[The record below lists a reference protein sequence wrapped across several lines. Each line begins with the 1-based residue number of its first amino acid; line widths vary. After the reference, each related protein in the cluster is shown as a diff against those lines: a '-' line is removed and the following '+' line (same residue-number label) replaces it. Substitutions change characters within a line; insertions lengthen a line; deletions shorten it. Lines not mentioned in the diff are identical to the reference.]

1 MDGIRANIAIF
12 CVLMLLAPAGRLAAG
27 QTPSPPSQ
35 QTPSGQT
42 PNGQAPNQQTANG
55 QAPNTA
61 GQTSN
66 NSQAPFV
73 ERGIVGAIT
82 APYRAKV
89 PVPVNLN
96 NSPRLESLI
105 RAGNLYLSLQDTI
118 ALALENNMDI
128 ELQRYTPQIAD
139 TDLLRAQ
146 AGGFASS
153 VSTSVFA
160 GPVSVTGGA
169 PSSGLQGLL
178 IPAITQ
184 LGPIPPS
191 FDPALIGSLSWAH
204 QTTPQTS
211 SFITGTNSLIQ
222 RQDLSSIAA
231 QQYFPTGTL
240 VNLGLSNNNVNTNS
254 ARSDFSPVTNA
265 SLSLTVTQHLL
276 QGFGSA
282 VNTRQIRIARN
293 NREVSDLTFKA
304 QVITTVSAVMDLYWD
319 LVSYNENVR
328 VQRDA
333 LAANDRLLR
342 DNTKQVEVG
351 TLASIEIVRAQAEI
365 AASQQALTV
374 AQTQLLQ
381 QEMILKTALSRT
393 GLLNPAVASA
403 HVILTDHIQVPDV
416 EAIAPIQDMVAQAF
430 ASRPELSQF
439 RILIQNQE
447 MGIRGARNEL
457 LPTLDLVGS
466 LSNNALAGQVNQIP
480 QAGGGIPRAPTSFFV
495 GGYGTVLSQ
504 LFARNFPNYSIGFN
518 LNIPLRNRAAQAD
531 VITSELAL
539 RQQQIGVQRLE
550 NQVRLEVQNAV
561 IGVQQSRAQYD
572 SAIKQRVLQQQT
584 VEAEQKKLEMGVSTT
599 YNVILTQ
606 RDLTTAESNVV
617 AATSAYS
624 KAKVEM
630 DRAIGQTLFNNNV
643 SMDEAF
649 KGKVSRAPGSIP
661 DMPR

>member
-1 MDGIRANIAIF
+1 MDPIRAKIAIL
-12 CVLMLLAPAGRLAAG
+12 CVLMLLVPAGGFAAD
-27 QTPSPPSQ
+27 QPPSPPGQ
-35 QTPSGQT
+35 QPSNGQPPSGQP
-42 PNGQAPNQQTANG
+42 PNTGGQA
-55 QAPNTA
+55 
-61 GQTSN
+61 N
-66 NSQAPFV
+66 NPQAPFA
-73 ERGIVGAIT
+73 ERGIVGSLT
-82 APYRAKV
+82 APYRGKIPA
-89 PVPVNLN
+89 PVNLN

-105 RAGNLYLSLQDTI
+105 RGGNLYLSLQDTI
-118 ALALENNMDI
+118 ALALENNLDI

-139 TDLLRAQ
+139 INLLRAQ
-146 AGGFASS
+146 SGGFASPA
-153 VSTSVFA
+153 STSVFA
-160 GPVSVTGGA
+160 GPASVTTAA
-169 PSSGLQGLL
+169 PSSGLQALL
-178 IPAITQ
+178 IAGSTQ

-191 FDPALIGSLSWAH
+191 FDPALIGGLSWAH

-222 RQDLSSIAA
+222 RQDLSSIGV
-231 QQYFPTGTL
+231 QQYFTTGTL
-240 VNLGLSNNNVNTNS
+240 VNLGLSNNNTITNS
-254 ARSDFSPVTNA
+254 ARSDFSPVTNS

-276 QGFGSA
+276 QGFGAA
-282 VNTRQIRIARN
+282 VNTRQIHIARN
-293 NREVSDLTFKA
+293 NREVSDLTFRA
-304 QVITTVSAVMDLYWD
+304 QVITTVAAVMDLYWD
-319 LVSYNENVR
+319 LVSYNENVG

-333 LAANDRLLR
+333 LAADDRLLR

-365 AASQQALTV
+365 AAAQQALTV

-393 GLLNPAVASA
+393 GVLNPAVASA
-403 HVILTDHIQVPDV
+403 HIILTDHVQVPDV

-430 ASRPELSQF
+430 SSRPELSQF
-439 RILIQNQE
+439 RILMQNQE
-447 MGIRGARNEL
+447 IGIKGARNEL

-466 LSNNALAGQVNQIP
+466 LANSGLAGQVNQIP
-480 QAGGGIPRAPTSFFV
+480 QAGGGIARAPTAFFV

-531 VITSELAL
+531 LISSELAL

-572 SAIKQRVLQQQT
+572 SALKQRVLQQQT

-624 KAKVEM
+624 KAKVEI
-630 DRAIGQTLFNNNV
+630 DRATGQTLYNNNV
-643 SMDEAF
+643 SVDEAF
-649 KGKVSRAPGSIP
+649 KGKVARPPSSIP
-661 DMPR
+661 DTPR

>member
-1 MDGIRANIAIF
+1 MDGIRANIAIL
-12 CVLMLLAPAGRLAAG
+12 CVLMLLAPAGSFAADQPPGPPG
-27 QTPSPPSQ
+27 QQP
-35 QTPSGQT
+35 
-42 PNGQAPNQQTANG
+42 PNGQP
-55 QAPNTA
+55 
-61 GQTSN
+61 
-66 NSQAPFV
+66 QAPFA
-73 ERGIVGAIT
+73 ERGIVGSLT
-82 APYRAKV
+82 APYRAKI
-89 PVPVNLN
+89 PAPVNLN

-118 ALALENNMDI
+118 ALALENNLDI

-139 TDLLRAQ
+139 TNLLRTQ
-146 AGGFASS
+146 AGGFASP

-160 GPVSVTGGA
+160 GPSSVTGAA
-169 PSSGLQGLL
+169 PSSGLEGLL
-178 IPAITQ
+178 IAGSTQ
-184 LGPIPPS
+184 LGPTPPS
-191 FDPALIGSLSWAH
+191 FDPALIGGLSWAH

-231 QQYFPTGTL
+231 QQYFTSGTL
-240 VNLGLSNNNVNTNS
+240 VNLGLSNNNTITNS

-276 QGFGSA
+276 QGFGVA
-282 VNTRQIRIARN
+282 VNTRQIHIARN
-293 NREVSDLTFKA
+293 NREVSDLTFRA
-304 QVITTVSAVMDLYWD
+304 QVITTVAAVMDLYWD

-333 LAANDRLLR
+333 LAADDRLLR

-365 AASQQALTV
+365 ASAQQALTV

-393 GLLNPAVASA
+393 GLLNPEVASA
-403 HVILTDHIQVPDV
+403 HVILMDHIQVPDV

-439 RILIQNQE
+439 RILMQNQE
-447 MGIRGARNEL
+447 IGIRGTRNEL

-466 LSNNALAGQVNQIP
+466 LSNNGLAGQVNQIP
-480 QAGGGIPRAPTSFFV
+480 QAAGGVPRAPTAFFV

-504 LFARNFPNYSIGFN
+504 LFARNFPNYAIGFN
-518 LNIPLRNRAAQAD
+518 LNIPLRNRTAQAD
-531 VITSELAL
+531 LIASELAL

-561 IGVQQSRAQYD
+561 IGVQQSRAQYE

-624 KAKVEM
+624 KAKVEI
-630 DRAIGQTLFNNNV
+630 DRATGQTLYNNNV
-643 SMDEAF
+643 SLDEAF
-649 KGKVSRAPGSIP
+649 KGKVSRPAGSIP
-661 DMPR
+661 DTPR

>member
-1 MDGIRANIAIF
+1 MDGIRANIAIL
-12 CVLMLLAPAGRLAAG
+12 CVLMLLAPAGSFAADQPPGPPG
-27 QTPSPPSQ
+27 QQP
-35 QTPSGQT
+35 
-42 PNGQAPNQQTANG
+42 PNGQP
-55 QAPNTA
+55 
-61 GQTSN
+61 
-66 NSQAPFV
+66 QAPFA
-73 ERGIVGAIT
+73 ERGIVGSLT
-82 APYRAKV
+82 APYRAKI
-89 PVPVNLN
+89 PAPVNLN

-118 ALALENNMDI
+118 ALALENNLDI

-139 TDLLRAQ
+139 TNLLRTQ
-146 AGGFASS
+146 AGGFASP

-160 GPVSVTGGA
+160 GPSSVTGAA
-169 PSSGLQGLL
+169 PSSGLEGLL
-178 IPAITQ
+178 IAGSTQ
-184 LGPIPPS
+184 LGPTPPS
-191 FDPALIGSLSWAH
+191 FDPALIRGLSWAH

-231 QQYFPTGTL
+231 QQYFTSGTL
-240 VNLGLSNNNVNTNS
+240 VNLGLSNNNTITNS

-276 QGFGSA
+276 QGFGVA
-282 VNTRQIRIARN
+282 VNTRQIHIARN
-293 NREVSDLTFKA
+293 NREVSDLTFRA
-304 QVITTVSAVMDLYWD
+304 QVITTVAAVMDLYWD

-333 LAANDRLLR
+333 LAADDRLLR

-365 AASQQALTV
+365 ASAQQALTV

-393 GLLNPAVASA
+393 GLLNPEVASA
-403 HVILTDHIQVPDV
+403 HVILMDHIQVPDV

-439 RILIQNQE
+439 RILMQNQE
-447 MGIRGARNEL
+447 IGIRGTRNEL

-466 LSNNALAGQVNQIP
+466 LSNNGLAGQVNQIP
-480 QAGGGIPRAPTSFFV
+480 QAAGGVPRAPTAFFV

-504 LFARNFPNYSIGFN
+504 LFARNFPNYAIGFN
-518 LNIPLRNRAAQAD
+518 LNIPLRNRTAQAD
-531 VITSELAL
+531 LIASELAL

-561 IGVQQSRAQYD
+561 IGVQQSRAQYE

-624 KAKVEM
+624 KAKVEI
-630 DRAIGQTLFNNNV
+630 DRATGQTLYNNNV
-643 SMDEAF
+643 SLDEAF
-649 KGKVSRAPGSIP
+649 KGKVSRPAGSIP
-661 DMPR
+661 DTPR

>member
-1 MDGIRANIAIF
+1 MGS
-12 CVLMLLAPAGRLAAG
+12 L
-27 QTPSPPSQ
+27 
-35 QTPSGQT
+35 
-42 PNGQAPNQQTANG
+42 
-55 QAPNTA
+55 
-61 GQTSN
+61 
-66 NSQAPFV
+66 
-73 ERGIVGAIT
+73 T
-82 APYRAKV
+82 APYRAKI
-89 PVPVNLN
+89 PAPINLN

-118 ALALENNMDI
+118 ALALENNLDI

-139 TDLLRAQ
+139 TNLLRAQ
-146 AGGFASS
+146 AGGFASP

-160 GPVSVTGGA
+160 GPASVTGAA
-169 PSSGLQGLL
+169 PSAGLQGLL
-178 IPAITQ
+178 IAGSTQ
-184 LGPIPPS
+184 IGPIPPS
-191 FDPALIGSLSWAH
+191 FDPALIGGISWAH
-204 QTTPQTS
+204 QTAPQTS
-211 SFITGTNSLIQ
+211 TFLTGTNSLIQ
-222 RQDLSSIAA
+222 RQDLSSIGVQENFA
-231 QQYFPTGTL
+231 TGTL
-240 VNLGLSNNNVNTNS
+240 VNLGLSNNNINTNS

-265 SLSLTVTQHLL
+265 ALSLTVTQHLL
-276 QGFGSA
+276 QGFGAA
-282 VNTRQIRIARN
+282 VNTRQIHIARN
-293 NREVSDLTFKA
+293 NREVSDLTFRA

-319 LVSYNENVR
+319 LVSFNENVR

-333 LAANDRLLR
+333 LTADDRLLR

-365 AASQQALTV
+365 AAAQQALTV

-393 GLLNPAVASA
+393 GVLNPEVASA
-403 HVILTDHIQVPDV
+403 HIILTDHVQVPDV
-416 EAIAPIQDMVAQAF
+416 EAIAPIQDMVSQAF

-447 MGIRGARNEL
+447 IGIRGARNEL

-480 QAGGGIPRAPTSFFV
+480 QVGGAPRTPTAFFN

-504 LFARNFPNYSIGFN
+504 LFARNFPNYSLGFN

-531 VITSELAL
+531 LINSELAL
-539 RQQQIGVQRLE
+539 RQQQIGSQKLE

-624 KAKVEM
+624 KAKVEI
-630 DRAIGQTLFNNNV
+630 DRATGQTLYNNNV
-643 SMDEAF
+643 SLDEAF
-649 KGKVSRAPGSIP
+649 KGKVSRPPGSIP
-661 DMPR
+661 DTPR

>member
-1 MDGIRANIAIF
+1 MDGIRANIAIL
-12 CVLMLLAPAGRLAAG
+12 CVLMLLAPAGSFAADQPPGPPG
-27 QTPSPPSQ
+27 QQP
-35 QTPSGQT
+35 
-42 PNGQAPNQQTANG
+42 PNGQP
-55 QAPNTA
+55 
-61 GQTSN
+61 
-66 NSQAPFV
+66 QAPFA
-73 ERGIVGAIT
+73 ERGIVGSLT
-82 APYRAKV
+82 APYRAKI
-89 PVPVNLN
+89 PAPVNLN

-118 ALALENNMDI
+118 ALALENNLDI

-139 TDLLRAQ
+139 TNLLRTQ
-146 AGGFASS
+146 AGGFASP

-160 GPVSVTGGA
+160 GPSSVTGAA
-169 PSSGLQGLL
+169 PSSGLEGLL
-178 IPAITQ
+178 IAGSTQ
-184 LGPIPPS
+184 LGPTPPS
-191 FDPALIGSLSWAH
+191 FDPALIGGLSWAH

-231 QQYFPTGTL
+231 QQYFTSGTL
-240 VNLGLSNNNVNTNS
+240 VNLGLSNNNTITNS

-276 QGFGSA
+276 QGFGVA
-282 VNTRQIRIARN
+282 VNTRQIHIARN
-293 NREVSDLTFKA
+293 NREVSDLTFRA
-304 QVITTVSAVMDLYWD
+304 QVITTVAAVMDLYWD

-333 LAANDRLLR
+333 LAADDRLLR

-365 AASQQALTV
+365 ASAQQALTV

-393 GLLNPAVASA
+393 GLLNPEVASA

-439 RILIQNQE
+439 RILMQNQE
-447 MGIRGARNEL
+447 IGIRGTRNEL

-466 LSNNALAGQVNQIP
+466 LSNNGLAGQVNQIP
-480 QAGGGIPRAPTSFFV
+480 QAAGGVPRAPTAFFV

-504 LFARNFPNYSIGFN
+504 LFARNFPNYAIGFN
-518 LNIPLRNRAAQAD
+518 LNIPLRNRTAQAD
-531 VITSELAL
+531 LIASELAL

-561 IGVQQSRAQYD
+561 IGVQQSRAQYE

-624 KAKVEM
+624 KAKVEI
-630 DRAIGQTLFNNNV
+630 DRATGQTLYNNNV
-643 SMDEAF
+643 SLDEAF
-649 KGKVSRAPGSIP
+649 KGKVSRPAGSIP
-661 DMPR
+661 DTPR

>member
-1 MDGIRANIAIF
+1 MDGIRANIAIL
-12 CVLMLLAPAGRLAAG
+12 CVLMLLAPASSFAADQPPGPPG
-27 QTPSPPSQ
+27 QQP
-35 QTPSGQT
+35 
-42 PNGQAPNQQTANG
+42 PNGQP
-55 QAPNTA
+55 
-61 GQTSN
+61 
-66 NSQAPFV
+66 QAPFA
-73 ERGIVGAIT
+73 ERGIVGSLT
-82 APYRAKV
+82 APYRAKI
-89 PVPVNLN
+89 PAPVNLN

-118 ALALENNMDI
+118 ALALENNLDI

-139 TDLLRAQ
+139 TNLLGTQ
-146 AGGFASS
+146 AGGFASP

-160 GPVSVTGGA
+160 GPSSVTGAA
-169 PSSGLQGLL
+169 PSSGLEGLL
-178 IPAITQ
+178 IAGSTQ
-184 LGPIPPS
+184 LGPTPPS
-191 FDPALIGSLSWAH
+191 FDPALIGGLSWAH

-231 QQYFPTGTL
+231 QQYFTSGTL
-240 VNLGLSNNNVNTNS
+240 VNLGLSNTNS

-276 QGFGSA
+276 QGFGVA
-282 VNTRQIRIARN
+282 VNTRQIHIARN
-293 NREVSDLTFKA
+293 NREVSDLTFRA
-304 QVITTVSAVMDLYWD
+304 QVITTVAAVMDLYWD

-333 LAANDRLLR
+333 LAADDRLLR

-365 AASQQALTV
+365 ASAQQALTV

-393 GLLNPAVASA
+393 GLLNPEVASA

-439 RILIQNQE
+439 RILMQNQE
-447 MGIRGARNEL
+447 IGIKGTRNEL

-466 LSNNALAGQVNQIP
+466 LSNNGLAGQVNQIP
-480 QAGGGIPRAPTSFFV
+480 QAAGGVPRAPTAFFV

-504 LFARNFPNYSIGFN
+504 LFARNFPTYAIGFN
-518 LNIPLRNRAAQAD
+518 LNIPLRNRTAQAD
-531 VITSELAL
+531 LIASELAL

-561 IGVQQSRAQYD
+561 IGVQQSRAQYE

-624 KAKVEM
+624 KAKVEI
-630 DRAIGQTLFNNNV
+630 DRATGQTLYNNNV
-643 SMDEAF
+643 SLDEAF
-649 KGKVSRAPGSIP
+649 KGKVSRPAGSIP
-661 DMPR
+661 DTPR

>member
-1 MDGIRANIAIF
+1 MDGIRANIAIL
-12 CVLMLLAPAGRLAAG
+12 CVLMLLAPAGGFAAAEPPGAPGQQSPGQSPDAAG
-27 QTPSPPSQ
+27 QS
-35 QTPSGQT
+35 
-42 PNGQAPNQQTANG
+42 PNQASG
-55 QAPNTA
+55 R
-61 GQTSN
+61 
-66 NSQAPFV
+66 NSQTPFV
-73 ERGIVGAIT
+73 ERGVLGSLT
-82 APYRAKV
+82 APYRAKI
-89 PVPVNLN
+89 PAPVNLN

-105 RAGNLYLSLQDTI
+105 RGGNLYLSLLDTI
-118 ALALENNMDI
+118 ALALENNLDI

-139 TDLLRAQ
+139 TNLLRAQ
-146 AGGFASS
+146 AGGFASPA
-153 VSTSVFA
+153 STSVFA
-160 GPVSVTGGA
+160 GPASVTGAA
-169 PSSGLQGLL
+169 PSAGLQGLL
-178 IPAITQ
+178 IAGTAQ

-191 FDPALIGSLSWAH
+191 FDPALIGGLSWAH
-204 QTTPQTS
+204 QTVPQTS
-211 SFITGTNSLIQ
+211 SFITGTNALVQ
-222 RQDLSSIAA
+222 RQDLSSIGV
-231 QQYFPTGTL
+231 QQYYPTGTL
-240 VNLGLSNNNVNTNS
+240 VNLGLSNTNINTNS

-282 VNTRQIRIARN
+282 VNTRQIHIARN
-293 NREVSDLTFKA
+293 NREVSDLTFRA
-304 QVITTVSAVMDLYWD
+304 QVITTVAAVMDLYWD

-333 LAANDRLLR
+333 LAADDTLLQN
-342 DNTKQVEVG
+342 NTKQVEVG

-374 AQTQLLQ
+374 AQTQVLQ

-393 GLLNPAVASA
+393 GVLNPAVASA

-439 RILIQNQE
+439 RILMQNQE
-447 MGIRGARNEL
+447 LGIRGTRNEL
-457 LPTLDLVGS
+457 LPTLDLVAS

-480 QAGGGIPRAPTSFFV
+480 QAAGGVPRAPTAFFV

-504 LFARNFPNYSIGFN
+504 LFARNFPNYALGFN

-531 VITSELAL
+531 LIASELAL
-539 RQQQIGVQRLE
+539 RQQQIGAQKLE

-624 KAKVEM
+624 KAKVEI
-630 DRAIGQTLFNNNV
+630 DRATGQTLYNNNV
-643 SMDEAF
+643 SLDEAF
-649 KGKVSRAPGSIP
+649 KGKVSRPPASIP
-661 DMPR
+661 DTPR